1 MQVRKGEI
9 GKEDSKACKEV
20 HILAVG
26 MLVAGLVLAVTACA
40 SPVEEIA
47 QATSLTPAESARL
60 EDLRDA
66 AERVRVAYGAG
77 CIAKPCAPTFLIR
90 DQLDAVAMWDG
101 LAFRIRLQRRALAP
115 GVEPRPSVA
124 HELSHW
130 LLGHTEQYCAV
141 RAFECETAAN
151 AEAVRILVAG
161 WAVSQEEAISLMYA
175 SLLAGLHRSEPL
187 RGHDTPCR
195 EASVFARAF
204 SRPLPPC
211 AAQGE

>member
-66 AERVRVAYGAG
+66 AERVRVA
-77 CIAKPCAPTFLIR
+77 R
-90 DQLDAVAMWDG
+90 V
-101 LAFRIRLQRRALAP
+101 R
-115 GVEPRPSVA
+115 EP
-124 HELSHW
+124 
-130 LLGHTEQYCAV
+130 
-141 RAFECETAAN
+141 
-151 AEAVRILVAG
+151 
-161 WAVSQEEAISLMYA
+161 
-175 SLLAGLHRSEPL
+175 
-187 RGHDTPCR
+187 
-195 EASVFARAF
+195 
-204 SRPLPPC
+204 
-211 AAQGE
+211 